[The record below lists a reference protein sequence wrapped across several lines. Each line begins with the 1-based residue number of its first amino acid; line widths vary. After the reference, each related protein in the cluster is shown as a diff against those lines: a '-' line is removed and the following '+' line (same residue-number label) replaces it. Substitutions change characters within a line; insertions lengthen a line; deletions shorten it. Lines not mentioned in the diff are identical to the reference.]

1 MGDNEGLRS
10 HLTVQ
15 SLVLVVMLD
24 ACLSRPLG
32 IFQWGLA
39 IKSRDRSE
47 QNSGIG
53 HDWGEI

>member
-32 IFQWGLA
+32 IFQWGFG
-39 IKSRDRSE
+39 
-47 QNSGIG
+47 N
-53 HDWGEI
+53 